1 MSAVQNLSYSV
12 IQIVHNFGAAATVGG
27 SIIATQLRDDA
38 TRRWLA
44 HLVLFGWLTQV
55 ASGAAF
61 GMVTYHFYRHLP
73 DISGIALD
81 ALGIKMVCATL
92 GVLLL
97 TTYFWQ
103 NMRWK
108 EAEKSKAW
116 MASAALAMTAFSA
129 AGFLRWFS

>member
-38 TRRWLA
+38 MRRRLA

-61 GMVTYHFYRHLP
+61 GMVTYHFYQHLP

-81 ALGIKMVCATL
+81 ALDIKMVCATL

-97 TTYFWQ
+97 STYLWQ
-103 NMRWK
+103 NMRWR
-108 EAEKSKAW
+108 EPEKSKAW
-116 MASAALAMTAFSA
+116 TASAALAVTAFSA

>member
-38 TRRWLA
+38 MRRRLA

-61 GMVTYHFYRHLP
+61 GMVTYHFYQHLP

-97 TTYFWQ
+97 STYLWQ
-103 NMRWK
+103 NLRWK
-108 EAEKSKAW
+108 EPEKNKAW
-116 MASAALAMTAFSA
+116 MASATLAVTAFSA